1 MLRSPKTQPPGS
13 RLPTLRSSRLPTLRC
28 QCGIP
33 NSAFRIPSPAVGCL
47 PFRVYLMP
55 YYPLTL
61 FLTLTFMRKRTI
73 RLLQFMFVILF
84 PLSVLA
90 VEFSEFQT
98 PPDSARP
105 AVYWFIMD
113 GNLTKEGIT
122 ADFEAMKQQGIGGL
136 ILMEVNVGVPRGKV
150 EFMSETWQEHFV
162 HIVRETERL
171 G

>member
-1 MLRSPKTQPPGS
+1 MRSFTSLTRCPLFSLLMLFG
-13 RLPTLRSSRLPTLRC
+13 
-28 QCGIP
+28 
-33 NSAFRIPSPAVGCL
+33 AVG
-47 PFRVYLMP
+47 
-55 YYPLTL
+55 
-61 FLTLTFMRKRTI
+61 FLAERPSGI
-73 RLLQFMFVILF
+73 
-84 PLSVLA
+84 LA